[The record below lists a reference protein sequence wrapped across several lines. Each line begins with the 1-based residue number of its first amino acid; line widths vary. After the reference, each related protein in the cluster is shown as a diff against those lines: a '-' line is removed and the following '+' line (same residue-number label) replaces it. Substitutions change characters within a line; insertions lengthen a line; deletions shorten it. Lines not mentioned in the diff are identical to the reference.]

1 MPKQYFEFKD
11 DRTNKFWEVD
21 YDDNQ
26 VVIRYGKVGTLGQV
40 TTREVPD
47 FSAALNYASKAIRE
61 KVKKGYKISS
71 KPSTKEVENKTKKNN
86 VSQKKQSLGNGPKK
100 NSLELNDD
108 EVIFYGNMKWWG
120 IDTQPQ
126 SFLGLPDEF
135 ETAFGLFKKNKKI
148 HMDEIIHLLTPFI
161 VAKFLPSNISCWEE
175 IFKDP
180 EGDGCPEFDGYDIK
194 IVGIDFKKTPIPL
207 VKSEAFFK
215 VPMKKEFKKFT
226 EEQIQEW
233 QETNDFFFSGLSFGW
248 NLPECQSVEDL
259 DLMQADHQ
267 GCECI
272 VSAR

>member
-1 MPKQYFEFKD
+1 MIK
-11 DRTNKFWEVD
+11 
-21 YDDNQ
+21 
-26 VVIRYGKVGTLGQV
+26 
-40 TTREVPD
+40 EVPD
-47 FSAALNYASKAIRE
+47 FNAALDYASKVIKE
-61 KVKKGYKISS
+61 KVKKGYKIKNYQQTIKVKQKTKMFQQEQSFL
-71 KPSTKEVENKTKKNN
+71 STKNTKKSFDLKAN
-86 VSQKKQSLGNGPKK
+86 
-100 NSLELNDD
+100 
-108 EVIFYGNMKWWG
+108 EVVFYGNMKWWG
-120 IDTQPQ
+120 VDTQPQ

-148 HMDEIIHLLTPFI
+148 HMNEIIHLLTPFI

-226 EEQIQEW
+226 EEQIHEW

-259 DLMQADHQ
+259 DLMSADHK
-267 GCECI
+267 GCEF
-272 VSAR
+272 SLYAK